1 MPLLYRPTGVVRY
14 PLGMQVEVLYF
25 GVLKDLLR
33 RDRERIYLAGPVSV
47 EALLQRI
54 RGVAPQRDDSLWASL
69 AVAVNGVYA
78 GRGDL
83 VRDGDEVALLPPV
96 SGGLGWAA

>member
-1 MPLLYRPTGVVRY
+1 
-14 PLGMQVEVLYF
+14 MQVEVLYF
-25 GVLKDLLR
+25 GVLKDLLGR
-33 RDRERIYLAGPVSV
+33 ERERIELVGPVSV
-47 EALLQRI
+47 EAMLERI
-54 RGVAPQRDDSLWASL
+54 RGVERGHESLWDSL
-69 AVAVNGVYA
+69 AVAINEVYA

>member
-1 MPLLYRPTGVVRY
+1 MH
-14 PLGMQVEVLYF
+14 VEVLYF
-25 GVLKDLLR
+25 GVLKDVLR
-33 RDRERIYLAGPVSV
+33 RERERIELAGPVSV
-47 EALLQRI
+47 EALLGRI
-54 RGVAPQRDDSLWASL
+54 RETERGNDSLWESL
-69 AVAVNGVYA
+69 AVAINGVYA

>member
-1 MPLLYRPTGVVRY
+1 
-14 PLGMQVEVLYF
+14 MQVDVLYF

-33 RDRERIYLAGPVSV
+33 RERERIELAGPVSV
-47 EALLQRI
+47 EALLERV
-54 RGVAPQRDDSLWASL
+54 RGPEPGNDSLWESL
-69 AVAVNGVYA
+69 AVAVNEMYA

>member
-1 MPLLYRPTGVVRY
+1 
-14 PLGMQVEVLYF
+14 MQVEVLYF

-33 RDRERIYLAGPVSV
+33 RERERIELAGPVSV
-47 EALLQRI
+47 EALLERI
-54 RGVAPQRDDSLWASL
+54 RVAERSNDSLWESL
-69 AVAVNGVYA
+69 AVAINEVYA

-96 SGGLGWAA
+96 SGGTGSAA